1 MTALDISYNVKKI
14 VQIKLKVMA
23 AIISQKEFM
32 ELGTGSEIRDIND
45 NIWKAEMESFQPPGK
60 YPHCFLWHPLNN
72 ELSDLFHDGVH
83 IRYHDEDNKEI
94 NGAICGEL
102 DR

>member
-1 MTALDISYNVKKI
+1 
-14 VQIKLKVMA
+14 MA

-45 NIWKAEMESFQPPGK
+45 NVWKAEMESFQPPGK
-60 YPHCFLWHPLNN
+60 YPHCFLRHPLNN
-72 ELSDLFHDGVH
+72 ELSDLFHDGEH

-94 NGAICGEL
+94 DGAICGEL